1 MTGARCGEPS
11 YGSNATVLCRSA
23 HTAPRG
29 SARAA
34 ARGMGGG
41 ARLLATVLVA
51 ACLGAVAAQ
60 QLPQGTYPLADPALY
75 APLQLVGAPTG
86 ATPD

>member
-1 MTGARCGEPS
+1 
-11 YGSNATVLCRSA
+11 
-23 HTAPRG
+23 
-29 SARAA
+29 
-34 ARGMGGG
+34 MGGG